1 MVIAQ
6 VLAPG
11 DTSHTRSRAPG
22 DVVNVA
28 EGVRHEDDQEGRH
41 HANGLQG
48 RKNEL
53 EERAVHDAREVDG
66 ANRENAWLT

>member
-1 MVIAQ
+1 M
-6 VLAPG
+6 
-11 DTSHTRSRAPG
+11 
-22 DVVNVA
+22 NVA